1 MKNIDPY
8 LVSSAIEPI
17 LFVGSESLSF
27 RLHGSLSS
35 HPRRE
40 EHLAF
45 ELVNIHGETVPTQPP
60 IYLDRAQTVRL
71 VHDLI
76 KRLTYAG

>member
-8 LVSSAIEPI
+8 LINAAVPAILYP
-17 LFVGSESLSF
+17 GSESLSF
-27 RLHGSLSS
+27 CVHGSFSS

-45 ELVNIHGETVPTQPP
+45 ELIDIHGETVPTQPP

>member
-27 RLHGSLSS
+27 RLHGSFSS

-60 IYLDRAQTVRL
+60 IYLDRVQSVAL
-71 VHDLI
+71 LHDMI